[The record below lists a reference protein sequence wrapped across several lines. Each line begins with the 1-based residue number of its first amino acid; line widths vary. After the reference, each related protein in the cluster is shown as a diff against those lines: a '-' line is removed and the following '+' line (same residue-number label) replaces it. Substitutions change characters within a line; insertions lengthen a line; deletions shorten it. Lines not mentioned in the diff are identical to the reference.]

1 MLAVPFENLDIALGR
16 KIIADEDRILHKIID
31 EHRGGFCYEL
41 NGAFAALLR
50 ALGFRVTLL
59 SARVARANGGEGP
72 DFDHL
77 TLRVDLNEPWLA
89 DVGFGE
95 SFLEPLRLQTDIEQP
110 DPAGTFRLVHAG
122 DRLQMEKAEPDGW
135 KRQYSFTLEPRQLK
149 AFSGMCHYHQTSP
162 LSSFTQKSICSRATP
177 GGRVT
182 LSGMK
187 LSVTGN
193 GSRDER
199 REHRN
204 VGDPERK
211 SRQAGRDVCSTQHV
225 GFPVAN
231 GNTRHHHGQRKDGT
245 SHSEAAMRRD
255 TSLGNESRLEDEQ
268 QHPHGE
274 ENRVDVYNWRK
285 RQPRDCHR
293 RSA

>member
-1 MLAVPFENLDIALGR
+1 MLQPYLARIAYSGPTQPTADNLRALHRAHMLAVPFENLDIALGR

-199 REHRN
+199 TLRSEQERAAILREQFGI
-204 VGDPERK
+204 VEQVFQP
-211 SRQAGRDVCSTQHV
+211 
-225 GFPVAN
+225 
-231 GNTRHHHGQRKDGT
+231 HHADAK
-245 SHSEAAMRRD
+245 
-255 TSLGNESRLEDEQ
+255 
-268 QHPHGE
+268 
-274 ENRVDVYNWRK
+274 
-285 RQPRDCHR
+285 
-293 RSA
+293 